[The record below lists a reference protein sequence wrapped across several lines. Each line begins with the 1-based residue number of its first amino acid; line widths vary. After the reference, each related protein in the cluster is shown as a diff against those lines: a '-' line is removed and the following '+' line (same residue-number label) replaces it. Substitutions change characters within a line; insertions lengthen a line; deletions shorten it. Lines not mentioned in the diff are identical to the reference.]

1 MKRIRI
7 GAGAGY
13 SGDRIEPAVELA
25 EHGDID
31 YLVFECLAERTIA
44 LAQRARRQD
53 PAAGYDPLLAARMQ
67 AVLPLCHAKGI
78 RIVTNMGAANPLA
91 AAQKTR
97 EIAQALGLHG
107 LKIAAVLGDDVLDL
121 VRQGDYLDEQGLAL
135 KRLGE
140 RMLSANAYLGAQPIV
155 DALAQGAH
163 IVITGRAAD
172 PALVLAPLI
181 HEFGWAM
188 DDWPRLGQGT
198 LVGHLLECAG
208 QVSGGYFADPGYKD
222 VANLA
227 RLGFPIGEVAQDG
240 AVVISKVDGSG
251 GAITAATCKEQMLY
265 EIHDPTAYLTPDV
278 AADFSG
284 VGIEELGPDRV
295 ALRGATG
302 RARPET
308 LKVSVGHVDSFIG
321 EGQMSYAG
329 PGAVARARLALDIVR
344 ERLAITGVQASELR
358 FEMLG
363 VDAMH
368 GPALS
373 AGHGE
378 PYEVRIRVAGRT
390 ETLEEAAR
398 IGNEV
403 ETLYTCGPAG
413 GGGATKSARDI
424 VAVLS
429 TYLPR
434 DQVHPS
440 LHFLES

>member
-1 MKRIRI
+1 M
-7 GAGAGY
+7 
-13 SGDRIEPAVELA
+13 
-25 EHGDID
+25 
-31 YLVFECLAERTIA
+31 
-44 LAQRARRQD
+44 
-53 PAAGYDPLLAARMQ
+53 
-67 AVLPLCHAKGI
+67 
-78 RIVTNMGAANPLA
+78 
-91 AAQKTR
+91 
-97 EIAQALGLHG
+97 
-107 LKIAAVLGDDVLDL
+107 
-121 VRQGDYLDEQGLAL
+121 
-135 KRLGE
+135 
-140 RMLSANAYLGAQPIV
+140 
-155 DALAQGAH
+155 
-163 IVITGRAAD
+163 
-172 PALVLAPLI
+172 
-181 HEFGWAM
+181 
-188 DDWPRLGQGT
+188 
-198 LVGHLLECAG
+198 
-208 QVSGGYFADPGYKD
+208 
-222 VANLA
+222 
-227 RLGFPIGEVAQDG
+227 
-240 AVVISKVDGSG
+240 ISKVDGSG
-251 GAITAATCKEQMLY
+251 GAITAATCKEQLLY

-278 AADFSG
+278 VADFSG

-302 RARPET
+302 RERPET

-329 PGAVARARLALDIVR
+329 PGAVARARLALEIVR
-344 ERLAITGVQASELR
+344 ERLAITGVQATELR

-363 VDAMH
+363 VDALH

-390 ETLEEAAR
+390 ETLEEAVR

-434 DQVHPS
+434 DQVQPS